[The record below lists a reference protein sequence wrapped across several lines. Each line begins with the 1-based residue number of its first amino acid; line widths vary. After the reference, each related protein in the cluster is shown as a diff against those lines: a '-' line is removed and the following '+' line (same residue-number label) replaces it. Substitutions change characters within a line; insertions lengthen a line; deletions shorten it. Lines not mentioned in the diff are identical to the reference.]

1 MRYFPLKTIILC
13 LVFTPFFY
21 IATLNVYQK
30 VLNQIYFQ
38 KIEDH
43 SIGETPLLLKGLISI
58 EEQLTKNIH
67 AFSKND
73 RMIQHLG
80 LDFNVIVT
88 THNGKL
94 LYPTFVDAD
103 AFIKNF
109 FEEENLEKTA
119 KRNFGILNEGLKFS
133 VRVNL
138 NHGSRIANLIL
149 IGYFSF
155 AILIVLIF
163 YKIGSSRAKRDTKI
177 KNTLIDDLQ
186 KEEQA
191 HKKLL
196 GNIKKERQDLLETIK
211 SLKTRYKED
220 KKKLKINEDVMFE
233 EIVSLEAQLN
243 SFNELKDKNDEEI
256 KRLKVKIKKYE
267 RRKSSKSKRNQFGF
281 IVKHFAVLYKDIE
294 MNRKAIS
301 GFLSLNDD
309 QKIKAEECVLL
320 LDRNPDRI
328 IIKRKVFSGKKH
340 NTSCFEVLFAYNGRL
355 YFRKNE
361 NNKIEVLV
369 IGTKNSQAKDM
380 EFLHSL

>member
-361 NNKIEVLV
+361 NNKVEVLV
-369 IGTKNSQAKDM
+369 IGTKNSQVKDM
-380 EFLHSL
+380 EFLHRS

>member
-13 LVFTPFFY
+13 LVFTPFLY

-38 KIEDH
+38 EIEDH
-43 SIGETPLLLKGLISI
+43 SIGKTPLLLKGLISI

-73 RMIQHLG
+73 TMIQHLG
-80 LDFNVIVT
+80 LDLNVIVT

-94 LYPTFVDAD
+94 LYPTFDNAD
-103 AFIKNF
+103 ALIKNF

-119 KRNFGILNEGLKFS
+119 KRNFEILNEGLKFS

-196 GNIKKERQDLLETIK
+196 ENMKKERQDLLETIK

-220 KKKLKINEDVMFE
+220 KKKLKINEDVMFD

-243 SFNELKDKNDEEI
+243 SFNELKYKNDEEI
-256 KRLKVKIKKYE
+256 KRLKVRIKKYE

-281 IVKHFAVLYKDIE
+281 IVKHFAVLYKEIE

-301 GFLSLNDD
+301 GFLALNDD
-309 QKIKAEECVLL
+309 QRIKAEECVLL

-340 NTSCFEVLFAYNGRL
+340 NTSCLEVLFAYNGRL

-361 NNKIEVLV
+361 NNKVEVLV
-369 IGTKNSQAKDM
+369 IGTKNSQVKDM
-380 EFLHSL
+380 EFLHRS

>member
-220 KKKLKINEDVMFE
+220 KKKLKINEDVMFD

>member
-196 GNIKKERQDLLETIK
+196 GNMKKERQDLLETIK

>member
-281 IVKHFAVLYKDIE
+281 IVKHFAVLYKEIE

-301 GFLSLNDD
+301 GFLALNDD
-309 QKIKAEECVLL
+309 QRIKAEECVLL

>member
-267 RRKSSKSKRNQFGF
+267 EGK
-281 IVKHFAVLYKDIE
+281 VL
-294 MNRKAIS
+294 KAKETNLV
-301 GFLSLNDD
+301 LSLNTLR
-309 QKIKAEECVLL
+309 CFT
-320 LDRNPDRI
+320 RI
-328 IIKRKVFSGKKH
+328 LK
-340 NTSCFEVLFAYNGRL
+340 
-355 YFRKNE
+355 
-361 NNKIEVLV
+361 
-369 IGTKNSQAKDM
+369 
-380 EFLHSL
+380 

>member
-369 IGTKNSQAKDM
+369 IGTKNPQAKDM